1 MASGLAPGL
10 ASAQTSEDSGW
21 FSPGEPAVPARP
33 ADTQAPAGALLEPAD
48 SDAADT
54 DPRALS
60 DFRPLLSKYGDWI
73 EDARYG
79 LVWVPGRRWVG
90 DDFAPYLTR
99 GRWALDT
106 AGEWV
111 WVSDYAFGKVVFH
124 YGRWVWVVG
133 LGWAWVP
140 GYRYAPAWVHWRV
153 PLHDGLYVGWAP
165 MPPSYV
171 WVSGVAVGVGFYVG
185 SPWVFCPSYYLF
197 SPHVHHHHVHDP
209 SRMKEAAR
217 QTKPYNPENGARGPS
232 PAALGVPRS
241 RVPVSRLPAQPR
253 PATPVDALRRQG
265 ALPRAP
271 SADWRRSA
279 SGPTIDT
286 GAPSPSSSS
295 ASARTGAQSR
305 SSARPASSLPSS
317 RVPRPYSIAPRAA
330 REAVGSAWRTPGS
343 SLPSSGQRYTPG
355 ASQQGRVVVPRATVV
370 PQGVAPPRAP
380 ARVAPR

>member
-1 MASGLAPGL
+1 MASGMVPGL
-10 ASAQTSEDSGW
+10 ASAQTSDDSGW
-21 FSPGEPAVPARP
+21 FSPAEPA
-33 ADTQAPAGALLEPAD
+33 EPAD
-48 SDAADT
+48 PQAPSGAGTLLDPAASDAVDT

-60 DFRPLLSKYGDWI
+60 DFRPILNKYGDWI

-79 LVWVPGRRWVG
+79 LVWIPARRIVG
-90 DDFAPYLTR
+90 DDFAPYLSR

-111 WVSDYAFGKVVFH
+111 WVSDYAFGNVVFH

-133 LGWAWVP
+133 VGWAWVP

-165 MPPSYV
+165 MPPNYV
-171 WVSGVAVGVGFYVG
+171 WVSGVAVCVGFYVG

-197 SPHVHHHHVHDP
+197 SPHVHHHQVHDP

-232 PAALGVPRS
+232 PAAAGVPRS
-241 RVPVSRLPAQPR
+241 RVPVSRLPAAPR
-253 PATPVDALRRQG
+253 AATPVDGMRR
-265 ALPRAP
+265 ALPSSP

-279 SGPTIDT
+279 AGPTIDT
-286 GAPSPSSSS
+286 GASPRLS
-295 ASARTGAQSR
+295 AGARTGAGSR

-317 RVPRPYSIAPRAA
+317 RVPRPYSVAPRAT
-330 REAVGSAWRTPGS
+330 REAVGGAWLTPGS

-355 ASQQGRVVVPRATVV
+355 ASPQGRVVVPRATVV